1 MFSGK
6 MHLLVDLLDACH
18 VGLRIIRKLNF
29 ISAAHTL
36 GSPVEISEIYRA
48 SHFAGNG
55 MESCLPTLYRLAG
68 AFRSKR
74 EVYAWFLFHLLDY
87 AQEHCGGVFPV
98 NRNAAELSEQPAER
112 AFEEFALYNAV
123 RLSAY

>member
-68 AFRSKR
+68 AFRSI
-74 EVYAWFLFHLLDY
+74 VVAFFLSTGMPPSF
-87 AQEHCGGVFPV
+87 
-98 NRNAAELSEQPAER
+98 LSSQPR
-112 AFEEFALYNAV
+112 GPLKNSPFIMQ
-123 RLSAY
+123 